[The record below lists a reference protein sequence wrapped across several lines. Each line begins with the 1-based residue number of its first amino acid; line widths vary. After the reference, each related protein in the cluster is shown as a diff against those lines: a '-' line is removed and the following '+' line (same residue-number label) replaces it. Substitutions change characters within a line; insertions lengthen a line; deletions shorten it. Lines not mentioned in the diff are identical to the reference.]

1 MGTQSDINRHAGAH
15 IIAKDFD
22 DFTHRF
28 GTASRTLGQFND
40 DHKAHTSAHY
50 LFRRDQNIEAQAAV
64 VWDDKSNTSV
74 GEVAADN
81 LAGFRHQYAH
91 NTRFAATFTVRAQR
105 LRQHLIAMNA
115 GFHLLAGE
123 IQIIFTP
130 FNPQKAVAIT
140 VANNGTFHQV
150 EAFRQRIALTTSEDQ
165 LTIALHR
172 AQAATQA
179 FKLLFAFNVQ
189 FYRQLITAGRF
200 FTFG

>member
-1 MGTQSDINRHAGAH
+1 
-15 IIAKDFD
+15 
-22 DFTHRF
+22 
-28 GTASRTLGQFND
+28 
-40 DHKAHTSAHY
+40 
-50 LFRRDQNIEAQAAV
+50 
-64 VWDDKSNTSV
+64 
-74 GEVAADN
+74 
-81 LAGFRHQYAH
+81 
-91 NTRFAATFTVRAQR
+91 
-105 LRQHLIAMNA
+105 MNA

-130 FNPQKAVAIT
+130 FNSQKAVAIT

-150 EAFRQRIALTTSEDQ
+150 EAFRQRIALTASENQ